1 MPTISPVFEVAS
13 GYVAELFAA
22 LRSYEYDPAT
32 THLTIVG
39 GGGQLVKHFGS
50 YDPEQV
56 TIVDDI
62 CAAAKVRVH
71 GLPPDAPRV
80 KPCRRYG
87 RPTCGSTLAKSRS
100 GKLWQYLQTMDK
112 SVFKS
117 YNQAVATAVVDYF
130 DRYYQ
135 TQDDPYLE
143 TRAREEQFVQQIVD
157 AVRDTLR
164 ETMPVFLAGCIT
176 GMAQNPAA
184 VSPSL

>member
-1 MPTISPVFEVAS
+1 MSEIRTTN
-13 GYVAELFAA
+13 
-22 LRSYEYDPAT
+22 LRFN
-32 THLTIVG
+32 L
-39 GGGQLVKHFGS
+39 
-50 YDPEQV
+50 
-56 TIVDDI
+56 
-62 CAAAKVRVH
+62 
-71 GLPPDAPRV
+71 
-80 KPCRRYG
+80 
-87 RPTCGSTLAKSRS
+87 
-100 GKLWQYLQTMDK
+100 GKEPQRKAWQYLQTMDK

-130 DRYYQ
+130 VRYYQ

-184 VSPSL
+184 VSPQPVKEPVKDSINWDFVGG

>member
-1 MPTISPVFEVAS
+1 M
-13 GYVAELFAA
+13 
-22 LRSYEYDPAT
+22 
-32 THLTIVG
+32 
-39 GGGQLVKHFGS
+39 
-50 YDPEQV
+50 
-56 TIVDDI
+56 
-62 CAAAKVRVH
+62 
-71 GLPPDAPRV
+71 

-87 RPTCGSTLAKSRS
+87 RPTCGSTLAKEPQR
-100 GKLWQYLQTMDK
+100 KAWQYLQTMDK

-184 VSPSL
+184 VSPQPVKRTCERQHQLGFCGWLICLCGLYRNVWTSLWQNARSSRMNIPMLSVGWLTANAAVPRAGRGRCCSEKRESSR